1 MKNRDLVVEQKNQ
14 ILMELNEVVKEG
26 DPEKF
31 AKVFTKLC
39 ENIQDSILDEVRE
52 TQRAADANVLAAR
65 GTRPLTSEERNYYNK
80 VIEAMRSSNP
90 KQALEELDVVM
101 PTTVI
106 DAVFEDLKQEHP
118 LLDVIDFQNT
128 HGLIEW
134 LLNDDEGQL
143 ATWGDLT
150 DEIVKELTSG
160 FKKINTALYKLSA
173 FIPVA
178 KAMLDLGPEWLD
190 RYVRTILR
198 MSINNGL
205 EQGIISGTGNS
216 EPIGMIR
223 QVGQG
228 VTVTDGEYPE
238 KDAIA
243 VTDFSPASYG
253 KLLAILAK
261 NAKGQSRNIAR
272 DGVILVVNTVDYF
285 TKVMPA
291 TTVKNVN
298 GRYVNGV
305 LPHPTNIIQS
315 VNLPEGKAVLGL
327 RRRYF
332 MGIGTEKSGKVLE
345 SDHYRFL
352 EDERVYLTKLYG
364 NGLPKDNNSFVVLDI
379 SELEPA
385 AVEVRV
391 VD

>member
-106 DAVFEDLKQEHP
+106 DTVFEDLKQEHP